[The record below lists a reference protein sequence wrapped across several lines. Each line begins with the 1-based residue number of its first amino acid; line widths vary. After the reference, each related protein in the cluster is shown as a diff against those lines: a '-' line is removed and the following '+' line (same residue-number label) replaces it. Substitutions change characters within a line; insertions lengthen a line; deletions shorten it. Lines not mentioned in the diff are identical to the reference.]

1 MKVVLLNKNPAVSR
15 LIGLS
20 VDKLGYDF
28 KEISSK
34 DDISGKIDI
43 LVIDSEIE
51 GFDSGLTL
59 FADHTV
65 FLVPKSLEKRP
76 TGGEILEKPFLPTK
90 FIEIIESFS
99 NDSFAD
105 ISSKS
110 TEELK
115 FDDFEDV
122 MDDIEMP
129 ENIGNDLET
138 NNQDESLENISQDI
152 KDENNLNDELNSE
165 NFNSMHPEDSK
176 ENIDD
181 LFENDDLIEVDD
193 EKEPKNTDETQ
204 ENLQEEIL
212 GNTQDTDEIDEIS
225 SIIDEIDN
233 MGDDTDNNGDVLEIE
248 EKENTLE
255 ENQEENKEDVINGEQ
270 NLIDNQDDMLKDEH
284 LKQEDLQEHLDENDL
299 LQEHNEAE
307 CENSKSILEND
318 EINSDE
324 NINENLPEE
333 HNDLKE
339 NLQNDEILDEI
350 TEQTSEDIQEVE
362 KNEELEIENK
372 ADDKQIPNANIQN
385 IDDITEQV
393 MKVALNEEV
402 SQDSKN
408 SALNVHD
415 EIDIKDDC
423 VKQTIA
429 NKISEEINSTLSQS
443 SIKEALKNMKIN
455 INITFEDK

>member
-43 LVIDSEIE
+43 LVADSEIE
-51 GFDSGLTL
+51 GFDSDLTL

-105 ISSKS
+105 ISSKN

-115 FDDFEDV
+115 FDDFKDV
-122 MDDIEMP
+122 MDDIEMSDS
-129 ENIGNDLET
+129 IGNDLET
-138 NNQDESLENISQDI
+138 NNQDESLEDISQDV
-152 KDENNLNDELNSE
+152 KDENNSDELNGE
-165 NFNSMHPEDSK
+165 NFDSMQDDKDSK

-181 LFENDDLIEVDD
+181 LFENDDLIEVND
-193 EKEPKNTDETQ
+193 EKESKNTDEPQ
-204 ENLQEEIL
+204 ENLQEENLDI
-212 GNTQDTDEIDEIS
+212 NTQDTDEIDEIS

-233 MGDDTDNNGDVLEIE
+233 MDDDTDNNGDVLEIE

-255 ENQEENKEDVINGEQ
+255 KNQEGNKEDVINSEQ
-270 NLIDNQDDMLKDEH
+270 NLIDNQDDILKDEH
-284 LKQEDLQEHLDENDL
+284 LKQEDLQELLDENDL
-299 LQEHNEAE
+299 SL
-307 CENSKSILEND
+307 ENSENILSND
-318 EINSDE
+318 AINTDE
-324 NINENLPEE
+324 NINENLPQEDS
-333 HNDLKE
+333 DLKE
-339 NLQNDEILDEI
+339 NLQNDDEILDEI
-350 TEQTSEDIQEVE
+350 TEQVSEDKQEVE
-362 KNEELEIENK
+362 ENEELEIEKK
-372 ADDKQIPNANIQN
+372 ADDKQISNANIQN
-385 IDDITEQV
+385 IDDITERV
-393 MKVALNEEV
+393 MKAALNEEIL
-402 SQDSKN
+402 QDTENTVN

-423 VKQTIA
+423 IKQTIA